1 MSWTIII
8 ALILVGL
15 LFLALEILVIP
26 GTALVGIVGF
36 AMVAFGIYESYHA
49 FGTVAGHYTLIAT
62 ILATVA
68 TLYFSLKS
76 KTWKRMAL
84 NRNIEGRMNVVDEEL
99 IHSGDQGRTISR
111 LAPMGKALINGS
123 IVEVQSL
130 GGFIDEER
138 EITVV
143 KVTQNKI
150 MVKLTQ

>member
-15 LFLALEILVIP
+15 LFLVLEILVIP
-26 GTALVGIVGF
+26 GTALVGLLGF
-36 AMVAFGIYESYHA
+36 GLVVFGIYESYHA
-49 FGTVAGHYTLIAT
+49 FGTMAGHFTLVAT
-62 ILATVA
+62 ILATVG

-84 NRNIEGRMNVVDEEL
+84 NRNIDGKMNVVDEEL
-99 IHSGDQGRTISR
+99 IHQGDKGRTVSR

-130 GGFIDEER
+130 SGFIDEEK
-138 EITVV
+138 EIMVV
-143 KVTQNKI
+143 KVTPNKI
-150 MVKLTQ
+150 TVKLT